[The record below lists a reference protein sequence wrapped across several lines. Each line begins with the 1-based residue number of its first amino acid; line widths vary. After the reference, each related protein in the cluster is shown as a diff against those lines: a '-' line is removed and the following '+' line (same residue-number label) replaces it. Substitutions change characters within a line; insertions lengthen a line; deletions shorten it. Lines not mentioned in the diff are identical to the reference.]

1 MKKFALIGNPIS
13 HSKSPALFHAAY
25 PNEPNIEPM
34 FYDLIEKE
42 TIEESVER
50 LKQGGYLA
58 SNVTAPYK
66 EEAMRYV
73 TAPSNV
79 CKLLQAGNLL
89 LFKEEGTY
97 GFNTDY
103 LAVRRLLQDAKT
115 AKKFTLQD
123 PVVVLVVG
131 CGGAGKA
138 AALAAKDE
146 GLNTLIT
153 NRGEEK
159 ALNFARS
166 IGIKMVTNQQACQL
180 LTALEPANTLVIYAL
195 PQKDELLYP
204 LLLNLSTRL
213 IGIIEA
219 NYKNPCLNP
228 TTGRKWL
235 LYQAVEG
242 FRLMTGMTPNLAAM
256 REVLNL

>member
-50 LKQGGYLA
+50 LRQGGYIA

-159 ALNFARS
+159 ALIA
-166 IGIKMVTNQQACQL
+166 
-180 LTALEPANTLVIYAL
+180 
-195 PQKDELLYP
+195 
-204 LLLNLSTRL
+204 
-213 IGIIEA
+213 
-219 NYKNPCLNP
+219 KNPEIAAPKELAS
-228 TTGRKWL
+228 
-235 LYQAVEG
+235 AV
-242 FRLMTGMTPNLAAM
+242 
-256 REVLNL
+256 